1 MSSSAASST
10 CPSFVQ
16 NAWKKDLCSNCFK
29 SKDEHVAPPKM
40 RAIKLPPANGSPP
53 KGIIRSLGGKRSSK
67 KNKVSFPKELS
78 QVIGFGGDWI
88 DSDTDSDNEA
98 VDLGAAPVTT
108 TENHSPTY
116 DENDHDLQRLTKTNT
131 DFNTNNGNLLGD
143 PEVNIKRSF
152 AALKLG
158 TPQKDNDGKK
168 QTLKIS
174 VTPFSTSNKVNEIK
188 QLFGSNKS
196 SDKKSDSTSI
206 VVKNP
211 QPQKKAE
218 EVRVVKKEAV
228 VVAGKED
235 DTPAIVSVSE
245 KSLLE
250 EISETLNEKNDFGKE
265 TSNLL
270 QNKKEKDE
278 PDLKSS
284 DLSVRLEIKNTIN
297 KNLSENKRSI
307 SRHVPVSK
315 DQAKPRVPI
324 YTKAADTDSNSS
336 DVENGISEYY
346 DVVETTTVS
355 SASYENVPDGE
366 EGGVKVKIT
375 EEKKKVPEVKNYGP
389 SRTSFFSS
397 QFITDMCLS
406 TKPVS
411 QHLKKRSEM
420 YDLSD
425 GSYMAGKITADGL
438 IVTKTNSE
446 DGLDSTGSSFDS
458 SSDEEMS
465 SINRSESD
473 SGIVAN
479 EYQNVEGDKALAAVQ
494 PQSTDYE
501 VIEVQTEAG
510 RDEIFSIEKS
520 RELAGE
526 PDGSSDPD
534 INGEAPALPTSPPP
548 SVEPRT
554 LFIHSL
560 QKHLAMEKPKVPS
573 KPAVNVVKTFTKKP
587 PATVAQQQVILQ
599 LQSVIKTPEEKA
611 TLAKQ
616 DSSETKVIKK
626 GRAPNPPPS
635 PVDEPTKKDGARIT
649 MMTPKKDVELPNDA
663 PKIVEVHKTLPLEQ
677 SPTLY
682 MRNPTAAVKSSS
694 PVVREK
700 DKRERATINPKFRSL
715 NSLNSHNY
723 YTEKNRPSTP
733 EPAPRKSLSLSQDN
747 LLMEKPKKA
756 KFSIRKFL
764 RMGSSKTMEDSSSK
778 RNGIYEELPGQTK
791 PRLVIIHP
799 IDINTSGV
807 EVVKDTSKVAL
818 RDDVKLGVVTGKPPA
833 PPQRST
839 DVSKPAR
846 PPPPKSAEL
855 RRKQQQHVEA
865 AALERSEISKPRV
878 DNVYANLGEVRSSI
892 APRKPERTAS
902 MREREAQLE
911 LVRKRSPRC
920 HQDYPDTASDI
931 SSSSVPTQGT
941 NLSRSVSDASEM
953 STDGGKP
960 VPIDTCSVK
969 SNCESESV
977 ENKAKVKEVTE
988 NEHNSENGGVQRSA
1002 AVSIAAG
1009 DSINERKRR
1018 LLEIDQQ
1025 HQKISSKVEMFERR
1039 SIDIIDVRPK
1049 QNLEGI
1055 KNSVQKMST
1064 TIDNYL
1070 KDRMSLSESNI
1081 VESQQQPIFNT
1092 NTPSD
1097 KHPVKTTVEIRN
1109 SDIELRTYE
1118 PIMMKQDRVS
1128 LPAICDDRNSIYGG
1142 SVASYRLSLETPHK
1156 FHTSNS
1162 LANLPRTVSMSYCGS
1177 EMGES
1182 EIYSPY
1188 SFCGG
1193 SEAGGD
1199 VAMGDPQDGWSGQTN
1214 NKSRQVK
1221 TTNRLRMRKGRSVV
1235 HKNLEDNYG
1244 AVVVANH
1251 EALAQVLDQLQQSP
1265 PIPMILRPLA
1275 NSMNLRFDEFS
1286 IVEGGRA
1293 VVIGRRA
1300 FHAAMWMPNQTPVTL
1315 ALTADCNQMSGVSGD
1330 LKQLSGAASGALNP
1344 ITEFCDLVP
1353 SNFLPLMPSIQIRLV
1368 QASISVLPRMLVDTL
1383 MSLGS
1388 ILKSKVDN
1396 QKISPARAP
1405 FGGSI
1410 PNLSTVKDSVQPP
1423 VRGSVQNLSVLNEDD
1438 TEETELDSIVSA
1450 LTPNPTGLSNTSD
1463 EVLCREVGFVMLQL
1477 INGLKSLQAKGTEEM
1492 PLTLSN
1498 VILCKEVDNKEAQA
1512 RLCVL
1517 QSFSSDVSRDE
1528 DEPMG
1533 TLCQCAK
1540 VALTQML
1547 PATKLTPVVGEIL
1560 SQERSESLS
1569 KAKSVLEFA
1578 LWGPSD
1584 VALASVSRERELALQ
1599 RWLDLERATVLHGL
1613 VRTRVELTVYDE
1625 CHLMFL
1631 VRSTA
1636 KIMSEAA
1643 AILTNSSTAKSDGR

>member
-1 MSSSAASST
+1 MSSTSSST
-10 CPSFVQ
+10 CPCFVQ

-29 SKDEHVAPPKM
+29 SKDEHTNLSTMKSIKIPP
-40 RAIKLPPANGSPP
+40 LNGTPP
-53 KGIIRSLGGKRSSK
+53 KGIMRPIGGKRK

-88 DSDTDSDNEA
+88 DSDTDSDAETL
-98 VDLGAAPVTT
+98 DSPVQS
-108 TENHSPTY
+108 EDHSPVY
-116 DENDHDLQRLTKTNT
+116 DDNDHDLQRLTKTNT
-131 DFNTNNGNLLGD
+131 DFNMNNGNLLGD

-158 TPQKDNDGKK
+158 TPQRDSDGKK

-174 VTPFSTSNKVNEIK
+174 VTPFSASNKVNEIK
-188 QLFGSNKS
+188 QLFGSSKMTEKKTDTTNIIIKTTP
-196 SDKKSDSTSI
+196 KKSED
-206 VVKNP
+206 
-211 QPQKKAE
+211 
-218 EVRVVKKEAV
+218 
-228 VVAGKED
+228 D

-250 EISETLNEKNDFGKE
+250 EISETLEKNEFGKE

-270 QNKKEKDE
+270 QNKKEE
-278 PDLKSS
+278 ANYKSS
-284 DLSVRLEIKNTIN
+284 DLSVRLEIKNSLN
-297 KNLSENKRSI
+297 KVLGDNKRPI
-307 SRHVPVSK
+307 SRHVPVAK
-315 DQAKPRVPI
+315 DQPKPRVPI
-324 YTKAADTDSNSS
+324 YAKTTDTDSNSS

-355 SASYENVPDGE
+355 SGSYENVPDGE
-366 EGGVKVKIT
+366 EGVKVTVT
-375 EEKKKVPEVKNYGP
+375 EDKKKTSGEVKAHAP

-420 YDLSD
+420 YNLSD
-425 GSYMAGKITADGL
+425 GSYITGKITSDGL
-438 IVTKTNSE
+438 IVTKTSSE
-446 DGLDSTGSSFDS
+446 DALDSTGSSFDS

-479 EYQNVEGDKALAAVQ
+479 EYQNVEAESRLDVRTTPTTSSGTTTT
-494 PQSTDYE
+494 PSSTDYE
-501 VIEVQTEAG
+501 VIEVQGESG
-510 RDEIFSIEKS
+510 RDDVFSVEKS

-534 INGEAPALPTSPPP
+534 VNGEAPALPTSPPP
-548 SVEPRT
+548 NVEPRS
-554 LFIHSL
+554 LFLHSL

-587 PATVAQQQVILQ
+587 QASVAQQQVILQ
-599 LQSVIKTPEEKA
+599 LQSVIKSPEEKA

-616 DSSETKVIKK
+616 DSSDPGKVPKK

-635 PVDEPTKKDGARIT
+635 PVSETKKDAARIT
-649 MMTPKKDVELPNDA
+649 KMTPKKDIIEPTKIEEPAKSTDCQKVLPM
-663 PKIVEVHKTLPLEQ
+663 EQ

-682 MRNPTAAVKSSS
+682 TRNPSAALKSTS

-723 YTEKNRPSTP
+723 YNEKQRPSTP

-747 LLMEKPKKA
+747 LLMDKPKKA

-764 RMGSSKTMEDSSSK
+764 RMGSSKTLEDAGTK
-778 RNGIYEELPGQTK
+778 RSGIYEELPGTAMQTK

-807 EVVKDTSKVAL
+807 EVVKDTSKMGIK
-818 RDDVKLGVVTGKPPA
+818 DESKNNIVTGKPPA
-833 PPQRST
+833 PPQRT
-839 DVSKPAR
+839 VEISKPAR

-855 RRKQQQHVEA
+855 IRKQQQH
-865 AALERSEISKPRV
+865 LEMNLDKTDSVKQRV
-878 DNVYANLGEVRSSI
+878 DNVYANLGEVRSSM

-911 LVRKRSPRC
+911 LARRRTPRK
-920 HQDYPDTASDI
+920 HQEYPDTASDI
-931 SSSSVPTQGT
+931 SSSSISRDTQGT
-941 NLSRSVSDASEM
+941 NLSRSVSDASEI
-953 STDGGKP
+953 SADGKTPSKDGKN
-960 VPIDTCSVK
+960 S
-969 SNCESESV
+969 ESDSV

-988 NEHNSENGGVQRSA
+988 NEHNSEIVQHKSSGQQTLASSA
-1002 AVSIAAG
+1002 SATTHG
-1009 DSINERKRR
+1009 DTINERKRR
-1018 LLEIDQQ
+1018 LLEIDQ
-1025 HQKISSKVEMFERR
+1025 HNISSKVEMFERTI
-1039 SIDIIDVRPK
+1039 SDARPK
-1049 QNLEGI
+1049 QNLDI
-1055 KNSVQKMST
+1055 KSSVQKMSN

-1070 KDRMSLSESNI
+1070 KDRMSLSEGNI
-1081 VESQQQPIFNT
+1081 AENHSIYT
-1092 NTPSD
+1092 TE

-1109 SDIELRTYE
+1109 NDIELRAYE
-1118 PIMMKQDRVS
+1118 PIMVKQDRVS
-1128 LPAICDDRNSIYGG
+1128 LPAICSDERTSIYGG
-1142 SVASYRLSLETPHK
+1142 SVASYRLSLDTPQK
-1156 FHTSNS
+1156 FHPSNS

-1199 VAMGDPQDGWSGQTN
+1199 VAMGDPQDGWSSQAN
-1214 NKSRQVK
+1214 AKSRQMK

-1265 PIPMILRPLA
+1265 PIPIILRPLA

-1300 FHAAMWMPNQTPVTL
+1300 FHAAMWAPNQTPVTL
-1315 ALTADCNQMSGVSGD
+1315 ALTADCNQMSGVAGE

-1396 QKISPARAP
+1396 QKASRTA

-1410 PNLSTVKDSVQPP
+1410 PNLSTAKDSVQMP

-1438 TEETELDSIVSA
+1438 TEECELDSIVSA
-1450 LTPNPTGLSNTSD
+1450 LTPNPTGLCNTSD
-1463 EVLCREVGFVMLQL
+1463 EILCREVGFVMLQL
-1477 INGLKSLQAKGTEEM
+1477 INGLKNLQAKGIEEM

-1517 QSFSSDVSRDE
+1517 QSLSSDASRDE
-1528 DEPMG
+1528 DDAMG
-1533 TLCQCAK
+1533 TLCQCAQ

-1547 PATKLTPVVGEIL
+1547 PATKLTPILADIL
-1560 SQERSESLS
+1560 SQERSETLS
-1569 KAKSVLEFA
+1569 KTKSILEFA

-1584 VALASVSRERELALQ
+1584 VTLTGAPRERELALQ

-1613 VRTRVELTVYDE
+1613 VRSRVELTVYDE

-1631 VRSTA
+1631 VRSNA

-1643 AILTNSSTAKSDGR
+1643 ALLHNFNKLDPR

>member
-1 MSSSAASST
+1 MSSVS
-10 CPSFVQ
+10 CPCFVQ

-29 SKDEHVAPPKM
+29 SKDEHVSLTKSIKIPPM
-40 RAIKLPPANGSPP
+40 RQAPP
-53 KGIIRSLGGKRSSK
+53 KGIMRSGGKRK

-88 DSDTDSDNEA
+88 DSDTDSDAETLEIP
-98 VDLGAAPVTT
+98 DQSEEPAPV
-108 TENHSPTY
+108 Y
-116 DENDHDLQRLTKTNT
+116 DDNEDLQRLTKTNT
-131 DFNTNNGNLLGD
+131 DFNMNNGNLLGD

-158 TPQKDNDGKK
+158 TTQKDSEGKK
-168 QTLKIS
+168 QTLKIT
-174 VTPFSTSNKVNEIK
+174 VTPFNSTNKVNEIK
-188 QLFGSNKS
+188 QLFGPSKPAE
-196 SDKKSDSTSI
+196 KKSDTTSI
-206 VVKNP
+206 VIKAMP
-211 QPQKKAE
+211 KKAE
-218 EVRVVKKEAV
+218 
-228 VVAGKED
+228 D
-235 DTPAIVSVSE
+235 DDSPAIVSVSE

-250 EISETLNEKNDFGKE
+250 EISETLEKNQFGKE

-270 QNKKEKDE
+270 QNKKDE
-278 PDLKSS
+278 TDLKSS
-284 DLSVRLEIKNTIN
+284 DLSVRLEIKNNLN
-297 KNLSENKRSI
+297 KSFGDTKRPI

-315 DQAKPRVPI
+315 DQAKPRVSV
-324 YTKAADTDSNSS
+324 YAKNVDTDSNSS

-355 SASYENVPDGE
+355 SGSYENVPDGE
-366 EGGVKVKIT
+366 ESVKVKVA
-375 EEKKKVPEVKNYGP
+375 EEKKKPSEVKTYAP

-420 YDLSD
+420 YDLQD
-425 GSYMAGKITADGL
+425 GSFITGKITSDGL
-438 IVTKTNSE
+438 IVTKTSSE
-446 DGLDSTGSSFDS
+446 DAMDSTGSSFDS

-479 EYQNVEGDKALAAVQ
+479 EYQNVEAESRMETQTVPTTSLATTTTAS
-494 PQSTDYE
+494 STDYE
-501 VIEVQTEAG
+501 VIEVQG
-510 RDEIFSIEKS
+510 RDDIFSVEKS

-534 INGEAPALPTSPPP
+534 VNGEAPALPTSPPP
-548 SVEPRT
+548 NVEPRS
-554 LFIHSL
+554 LFLHSL

-573 KPAVNVVKTFTKKP
+573 KPAVNIVKTFTKKP
-587 PATVAQQQVILQ
+587 QGSVAQQQVILQ
-599 LQSVIKTPEEKA
+599 LQSMIKSPDEKA
-611 TLAKQ
+611 TAKQ
-616 DSSETKVIKK
+616 DSNDPSKASKK

-635 PVDEPTKKDGARIT
+635 PDEVKKDGARIT
-649 MMTPKKDVELPNDA
+649 KMTPKKDIPEPKVEDS
-663 PKIVEVHKTLPLEQ
+663 KILPLEQ

-682 MRNPTAAVKSSS
+682 TRNPTAIVKSSS

-723 YTEKNRPSTP
+723 YEKARPSTP

-764 RMGSSKTMEDSSSK
+764 RMGSSKTMEDAGK
-778 RNGIYEELPGQTK
+778 RGIYEELPGTAMQAK

-807 EVVKDTSKVAL
+807 EVVKDTSKMGV
-818 RDDVKLGVVTGKPPA
+818 RDEPKPGVVTGKPPA
-833 PPQRST
+833 PPQRIME
-839 DVSKPAR
+839 VSKPAR

-855 RRKQQQHVEA
+855 RRKQQQLEA
-865 AALERSEISKPRV
+865 MEKINGDKTDSVKQRG
-878 DNVYANLGEVRSSI
+878 DTVYANLGEVRSSI

-911 LVRKRSPRC
+911 LARRRPRKL
-920 HQDYPDTASDI
+920 QDYSDTASDV
-931 SSSSVPTQGT
+931 SSSSVSRETQNT
-941 NLSRSVSDASEM
+941 NLSRSVSDASEA
-953 STDGGKP
+953 STDGKPGK
-960 VPIDTCSVK
+960 SG
-969 SNCESESV
+969 ELESV
-977 ENKAKVKEVTE
+977 EDKAKVKEVAE
-988 NEHNSENGGVQRSA
+988 SEHNSETARSQPSA
-1002 AVSIAAG
+1002 SPG
-1009 DSINERKRR
+1009 EMNERKRR
-1018 LLEIDQQ
+1018 LLDDQ
-1025 HQKISSKVEMFERR
+1025 HNISSKVEMFERTI
-1039 SIDIIDVRPK
+1039 SDARPK
-1049 QNLEGI
+1049 TLDI
-1055 KNSVQKMST
+1055 KSSVQKMSN
-1064 TIDNYL
+1064 TIDSYL
-1070 KDRMSLSESNI
+1070 KDRMSLSDGNI
-1081 VESQQQPIFNT
+1081 AENPSIFS
-1092 NTPSD
+1092 SD
-1097 KHPVKTTVEIRN
+1097 KHPAKTTVEIRS

-1118 PIMMKQDRVS
+1118 PIMVKQDRVS
-1128 LPAICDDRNSIYGG
+1128 LPAICDERTSIYGG
-1142 SVASYRLSLETPHK
+1142 SVASYRLSLDAPQK

-1199 VAMGDPQDGWSGQTN
+1199 VAMGDPQDGWSGQMN
-1214 NKSRQVK
+1214 AKSRQMK

-1300 FHAAMWMPNQTPVTL
+1300 FHAAMWAPNQTPVTL
-1315 ALTADCNQMSGVSGD
+1315 ALTADCNQMSGVAGE

-1353 SNFLPLMPSIQIRLV
+1353 SNFLPLMPSIQVRLV

-1388 ILKSKVDN
+1388 ILKSKVES
-1396 QKISPARAP
+1396 QKTSRVT
-1405 FGGSI
+1405 FGSI
-1410 PNLSTVKDSVQPP
+1410 PNLSTAKDSAPMHA
-1423 VRGSVQNLSVLNEDD
+1423 RGSVQNLSVLNEDEAED
-1438 TEETELDSIVSA
+1438 NELDSIVSA
-1450 LTPNPTGLSNTSD
+1450 LTPNPTGLCNTTD
-1463 EVLCREVGFVMLQL
+1463 EILCREVGFVMLQL
-1477 INGLKSLQAKGTEEM
+1477 INGLKNLQAKAIEEM

-1517 QSFSSDVSRDE
+1517 QSLSSDTTRDD
-1528 DEPMG
+1528 DEAMG
-1533 TLCQCAK
+1533 TLCQCAQ
-1540 VALTQML
+1540 VALAQML
-1547 PATKLTPVVGEIL
+1547 PATKLTPIL
-1560 SQERSESLS
+1560 TDILGQERSESLS
-1569 KAKSVLEFA
+1569 KAKSILEFA

-1584 VALASVSRERELALQ
+1584 VTLAGTPRERELALQ

-1631 VRSTA
+1631 VRSSA

-1643 AILTNSSTAKSDGR
+1643 ALLHNFAKS